1 MHTVYM
7 KKAILSSTLF
17 TDTLGRDTL
26 LKQNYGGKETLFTR
40 VKTFSFLLQIQ
51 SVDPTKYKDAG
62 NEQYQRG
69 KFETAADYYTKAAKA
84 E

>member
-1 MHTVYM
+1 M
-7 KKAILSSTLF
+7 
-17 TDTLGRDTL
+17 
-26 LKQNYGGKETLFTR
+26 LFTR
-40 VKTFSFLLQIQ
+40 VKTFSVLLQIQ